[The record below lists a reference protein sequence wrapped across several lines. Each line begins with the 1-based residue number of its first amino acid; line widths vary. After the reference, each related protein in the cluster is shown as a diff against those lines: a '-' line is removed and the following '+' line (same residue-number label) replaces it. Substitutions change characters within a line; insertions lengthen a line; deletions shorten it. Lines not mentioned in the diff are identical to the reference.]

1 MLHGALEQGGNVSD
15 PASCGG
21 GCTCCTVLLSRGA
34 RLLLPAVEE
43 GVFLLHCALEQGGC
57 VDCCELLRVV
67 CSCAVLL
74 SRGMCLLL
82 RVRFYAITR
91 PA

>member
-1 MLHGALEQGGNVSD
+1 MLHAALEQGECV
-15 PASCGG
+15 
-21 GCTCCTVLLSRGA
+21 CCCELWHEGVLCIVLLSRGA

-67 CSCAVLL
+67 CCSAVLL

-82 RVRFYAITR
+82 RVRFFAITR